1 MGLRPIF
8 SSLMRNSAGPLLVA
22 IQIALTL
29 AIVVNAVY
37 VTEQRVSKIG
47 RPSGM
52 DDENIFAVPVTGFEK
67 DFDVFAMV
75 RADMALLRDMP
86 GVVDATSTTQVPL
99 SGGGSSTQFY
109 SLPDKKGEKSPVAYY
124 NMDEHAVKT
133 LGIKIADG
141 KNFGA
146 TDVEFRA
153 KDIQGMPG
161 IALVTRAFA
170 EAMFPK
176 DKEHLVGKTFYDDQS
191 KPVVISGV
199 IEQMHGAWV
208 GWDKLDRVMI
218 VPLVGPGP
226 GVRYLVR
233 TEPGKIDSVM
243 AATEVALR
251 KRDPNRVVGKLRTMK
266 NFKQSSYSGDS
277 LMAVTLS
284 VVTGLVLVFSALGIF
299 GLATF
304 NVNTRTRQIG
314 TRRAVGARKRDI
326 VSYFMAENWIV
337 TSLGVLLGC
346 GLALAVGYWLSTQFG
361 LPRLNLYFLVGGVAG
376 LWALGQLAAWQPA
389 LRAAKVSP
397 AMATRSV

>member
-1 MGLRPIF
+1 
-8 SSLMRNSAGPLLVA
+8 MRNSAGPLLVA

-37 VTEQRVSKIG
+37 VTQQRVSKIG
-47 RPSGM
+47 RDSGI
-52 DDENIFAVPVTGFEK
+52 DDQNMFAVPVTSFEK
-67 DFDVFAMV
+67 NHDFFAMV
-75 RADMALLRDMP
+75 RNDVAMLREMP
-86 GVVDATSTTQVPL
+86 GIIDAAPISQVPL

-109 SLPDKKGEKSPVAYY
+109 SLPDKKGDKSAVAYY
-124 NMDEHAVKT
+124 NIDEHGVKA
-133 LGIKIADG
+133 LGVKLGDG
-141 KNFGA
+141 NNFSA
-146 TDVEFRA
+146 TDMEFRE
-153 KDIQGMPG
+153 KDAQGFPG
-161 IALVTRAFA
+161 KVLVTRAFA

-176 DKEHLVGKTFYDDQS
+176 EKGPLVGKTFYDDQS
-191 KPVVISGV
+191 KPLVITGV

-208 GWDKLDRVMI
+208 GWDKLDRVML

-226 GVRYLVR
+226 GIRYLVR
-233 TEPGKIDSVM
+233 TEPGKLDSVM

-251 KRDPNRVVGKLRTMK
+251 KRDPNRVVGKLRTLQ
-266 NFKQSSYSGDS
+266 NYKQGSYASDS

-284 VVTGLVLVFSALGIF
+284 VVTGLVLIFSALGIF

-346 GLALAVGYWLSTQFG
+346 GLALAVGFWLSTQFA

-376 LWALGQLAAWQPA
+376 LWALGQLSAWQPA

>member
-1 MGLRPIF
+1 MGLRPIL

-29 AIVVNAVY
+29 AIVVNAVF
-37 VTEQRVSKIG
+37 VTQQRVSKIG
-47 RPSGM
+47 RDSGI
-52 DDENIFAVPVTGFEK
+52 DDQNMFAVPVTTFEK
-67 DFDVFAMV
+67 DHDFFAMV
-75 RADMALLRDMP
+75 RADLAMLREMP
-86 GVVDATSTTQVPL
+86 GIIDAAPTTQVPL

-124 NMDEHAVKT
+124 NTDEHGVKA
-133 LGIKIADG
+133 LGVKLADG
-141 KNFGA
+141 KDFSS
-146 TDVEFRA
+146 TDIEFRP
-153 KDIQGMPG
+153 KDVQGFPG
-161 IALVTRAFA
+161 TALVTHAFA
-170 EAMFPK
+170 EALFPK
-176 DKEHLVGKTFYDDQS
+176 EEHFVGKTFYDDQS
-191 KPVVISGV
+191 KPVVIAGV

-208 GWDKLDRVMI
+208 GWDKLDRVLLA
-218 VPLVGPGP
+218 PLVGPGP
-226 GVRYLVR
+226 GIRYLIR
-233 TEPGKIDSVM
+233 TEPGKLDSVM

-251 KRDPNRVVGKLRTMK
+251 KRDPNRVVGKQRTLQ
-266 NFKQSSYSGDS
+266 NYKQSSYASDS

-326 VSYFMAENWIV
+326 VSYFMAENWMV
-337 TSLGVLLGC
+337 TSLGVLVGC
-346 GLALAVGYWLSTQFG
+346 VLALAVGFWLSSQFA
-361 LPRLNLYFLVGGVAG
+361 LPRLNLYFLVGGVLG
-376 LWALGQLAAWQPA
+376 LWLLGQLAAWQPA

>member
-1 MGLRPIF
+1 MGLRPIL

-29 AIVVNAVY
+29 AIVVNAVF

-47 RPSGM
+47 RDSGL
-52 DDENIFAVPVTGFEK
+52 DDQNMFAVPVTSFEK
-67 DFDVFAMV
+67 NHDFFAMV
-75 RADMALLRDMP
+75 RADLAMLRDMP
-86 GVVDATSTTQVPL
+86 GVIDAAPTTQVPL

-124 NMDEHAVKT
+124 NTDDHGVNALGVK
-133 LGIKIADG
+133 LADG
-141 KNFGA
+141 KNFSA
-146 TDVEFRA
+146 TDIEFRP
-153 KDIQGMPG
+153 KDVQGFPG
-161 IALVTRAFA
+161 TALVTRAFA
-170 EAMFPK
+170 ETLFPK
-176 DKEHLVGKTFYDDQS
+176 DKGQYVGKTFYDDQS

-208 GWDKLDRVMI
+208 GWDKLDRVLLA
-218 VPLVGPGP
+218 PLVGPGP
-226 GVRYLVR
+226 GIRYLIR
-233 TEPGKIDSVM
+233 TEPGKLDSVM
-243 AATEVALR
+243 AQTEVALR
-251 KRDPNRVVGKLRTMK
+251 KRDPNRVVGKQRTLQ
-266 NFKQSSYSGDS
+266 NYKQSSYASDS

-284 VVTGLVLVFSALGIF
+284 VVTGLVLIFSALGIF

-326 VSYFMAENWIV
+326 VSYFMAENWMV
-337 TSLGVLLGC
+337 TSLGVLVGC
-346 GLALAVGYWLSTQFG
+346 GLALAVGFWLSTQFA
-361 LPRLNLYFLVGGVAG
+361 LPRLNLYFLVGGVIG
-376 LWALGQLAAWQPA
+376 LWVLGQLAAWQPA